1 MNKGLPS
8 SSKHSIKEA
17 CPILHNQ
24 LPTRS
29 RIMNTSTTSSCQQS
43 LIVLGC
49 HFQNKTLNS
58 PQLAISDTLMWVMIT
73 LVSTVM
79 TFLMVALIV
88 FEKCGGDPQKRSLG
102 NRLVS
107 SNLIG
112 NLAQCWTINTLLVL
126 ARSVILV
133 VTLF

>member
-1 MNKGLPS
+1 MNNTAGSHTHLIILECQFHNSTP
-8 SSKHSIKEA
+8 
-17 CPILHNQ
+17 PIA
-24 LPTRS
+24 TD
-29 RIMNTSTTSSCQQS
+29 
-43 LIVLGC
+43 
-49 HFQNKTLNS
+49 
-58 PQLAISDTLMWVMIT
+58 QLAISDAIMWVMII

-133 VTLF
+133 VILF